1 MKLSE
6 EIRLKVENEAM
17 DIEDI
22 VTANN
27 FKVTML
33 IISGVAVQVQL

>member
-6 EIRLKVENEAM
+6 EIRLEVENEAM
-17 DIEDI
+17 DIEYV

-27 FKVTML
+27 FEVAML